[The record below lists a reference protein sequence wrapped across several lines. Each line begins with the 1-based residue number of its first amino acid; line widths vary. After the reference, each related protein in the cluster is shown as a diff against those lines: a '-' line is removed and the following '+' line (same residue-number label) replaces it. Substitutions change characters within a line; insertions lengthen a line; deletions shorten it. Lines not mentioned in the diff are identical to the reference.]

1 MAMKVSLLLITIIII
16 ILILILILT
25 LNKDEL
31 LDFAKSLTDVDK
43 YLQDL
48 EVKQMMER
56 LRARIASLES
66 EVSAEDQKEIEAE
79 QRFNKKMMEALEDKM
94 SSLNVSDVDKLVNPD
109 INAAKE
115 VLKTDEEMQSV
126 HSTKSVAAMLKAA
139 REKNAKGDASDGKA
153 LDIKITNE
161 PLIVI
166 HDPADGK
173 VINPASNLPYIHRNP
188 AI

>member
-1 MAMKVSLLLITIIII
+1 
-16 ILILILILT
+16 
-25 LNKDEL
+25 
-31 LDFAKSLTDVDK
+31 
-43 YLQDL
+43 
-48 EVKQMMER
+48 MMER

-66 EVSAEDQKEIEAE
+66 EVNAEDQKDVEAE
-79 QRFNKKMMEALEDKM
+79 QRLNKKIMEALEDKM
-94 SSLNVSDVDKLVNPD
+94 SSLNMSELDKLVNQD

-139 REKNAKGDASDGKA
+139 REKNAKGDSSDGKTF
-153 LDIKITNE
+153 DTKIANE
-161 PLIVI
+161 PMIVI

>member
-1 MAMKVSLLLITIIII
+1 MKVNNNNLLKHNTN
-16 ILILILILT
+16 ILIIFE
-25 LNKDEL
+25 DEL

-43 YLQDL
+43 YLQDI

-56 LRARIASLES
+56 LRARISALEG
-66 EVSAEDQKEIEAE
+66 EVNAEDQKEIDAE
-79 QRFNKKMMEALEDKM
+79 QRFNKKMMEALEDRM
-94 SSLNVSDVDKLVNPD
+94 SSTNIADIDKLVNQD

-115 VLKTDEEMQSV
+115 VLKTDEELQSV

-139 REKNAKGDASDGKA
+139 REKNAKGDASDGKT
-153 LDIKITNE
+153 LDSKIANE
-161 PLIVI
+161 PMIVI

-188 AI
+188 AV

>member
-1 MAMKVSLLLITIIII
+1 
-16 ILILILILT
+16 
-25 LNKDEL
+25 
-31 LDFAKSLTDVDK
+31 
-43 YLQDL
+43 
-48 EVKQMMER
+48 MER
-56 LRARIASLES
+56 LRARIAALET
-66 EVSAEDQKEIEAE
+66 EVNTEDQKEIEAE

-94 SSLNVSDVDKLVNPD
+94 TSINVSDVDKLDPD

-161 PLIVI
+161 PMIVI